1 MSNQPSFTIT
11 QLFWDIGAP
20 MLVFD
25 TKCTPAIRNHV
36 CEKNLDKDK
45 LLHVGLDV
53 DEAGDTFD
61 AVSHAAAFE
70 QVATKIGVEAARSAQ
85 QRKLNWQKNMY
96 LGAVF

>member
-1 MSNQPSFTIT
+1 
-11 QLFWDIGAP
+11 